1 MDRKEELIVVIGIIP
16 ARLQSIRFPNKILT
30 PIDEK
35 PMVMHVYD
43 RARKSEKL
51 DDVIIAIDS
60 NETEDALKQYKPNIV
75 MTHPD
80 HPSGT
85 DRVAEVAK
93 DIDVDIILNIQGDE
107 PMLDPIIIDELVSCF
122 DDELVEMA
130 TIGSRVIDNSD
141 YLNPNS
147 VKMMINENG
156 FATSFSREI
165 KDYQIGGY
173 YHHVGIYGYRKD
185 TLLRFTSLN
194 QSVNEKNSNLEQLR
208 ALDNGIPI
216 KVAMTDYPH
225 RGIDTKEDL
234 QYIQSTK

>member
-1 MDRKEELIVVIGIIP
+1 MVIGIIP

-85 DRVAEVAK
+85 DRVAEAAK

-194 QSVNEKNSNLEQLR
+194 LSVNEKNSNLEQLR

>member
-107 PMLDPIIIDELVSCF
+107 PMLDPIIIDKLVSCF

>member
-1 MDRKEELIVVIGIIP
+1 MVIGIIP

>member
-1 MDRKEELIVVIGIIP
+1 MVIGVIP

-43 RARKSEKL
+43 RARQSEKL

-60 NETEDALKQYKPNIV
+60 NETEEALKQYKPNIK

-85 DRVAEVAK
+85 DRVAEVVK
-93 DIDVDIILNIQGDE
+93 DMDVDIILNIQGDE
-107 PMLDPIIIDELVSCF
+107 PMLDPLIIDELVSCF

-156 FATSFSREI
+156 FATSFSREM

-185 TLLRFTSLN
+185 TLFRFTKLD
-194 QSVNEKNSNLEQLR
+194 QSANEKNSNLEQLR

-234 QYIQSTK
+234 QQIELIK

>member
-208 ALDNGIPI
+208 ALDNGITI

>member
-1 MDRKEELIVVIGIIP
+1 MIIGVIP
-16 ARLQSIRFPNKILT
+16 ARLKSIRFPNKILT

-43 RARKSEKL
+43 RARESKKL

-60 NETEDALKQYKPNIV
+60 NETEEALKQYKPNIK
-75 MTHPD
+75 MTDPD
-80 HPSGT
+80 HLSGT
-85 DRVAEVAK
+85 DRVAEVVK
-93 DIDVDIILNIQGDE
+93 DMDVDIILNIQGDE
-107 PMLDPIIIDELVSCF
+107 PMLDPSIIDELVSCF
-122 DDELVEMA
+122 NDELVEMA

-156 FATSFSREI
+156 FATSFSREM

-185 TLLRFTSLN
+185 TLFRFTMLG
-194 QSVNEKNSNLEQLR
+194 QSTNEKNSNLEQLR

-234 QYIQSTK
+234 QQIELNK